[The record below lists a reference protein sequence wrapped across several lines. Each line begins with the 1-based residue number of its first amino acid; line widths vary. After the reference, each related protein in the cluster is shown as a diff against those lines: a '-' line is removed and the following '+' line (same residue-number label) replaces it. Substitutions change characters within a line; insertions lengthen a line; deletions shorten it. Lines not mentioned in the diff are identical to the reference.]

1 MHFPSSHGVGAV
13 HLLNTLEKERR
24 QSWSRG
30 DIRGTHT
37 LTRKMDFFIL
47 RVVDVPVQVWRFGT
61 ALNRPLSC
69 QLR

>member
-13 HLLNTLEKERR
+13 PLWNTLEKERR
-24 QSWSRG
+24 QSRSRG

-47 RVVDVPVQVWRFGT
+47 RVVDVPGQVWRFGT